1 MIDAAGW
8 AILENLA
15 LFRLC
20 PDKHMKSCCSTLSC
34 PAPSC
39 SPWWPPCPG
48 SPPGG
53 RGGSCPTPRPR
64 SCPGGTVHYIV
75 YIPYQIITTT
85 FNTYQCLANNTGPNN
100 TKRGGTYYTT
110 LNHILQNNEPQ
121 KIGLLCTQHT
131 LCIVPQ
137 NIDLQITII
146 VYVYTDYVYTDYTNS
161 NQ

>member
-1 MIDAAGW
+1 M
-8 AILENLA
+8 
-15 LFRLC
+15 
-20 PDKHMKSCCSTLSC
+20 
-34 PAPSC
+34 
-39 SPWWPPCPG
+39 PCPQLF
-48 SPPGG
+48 SLMASLSRITSRG

-85 FNTYQCLANNTGPNN
+85 FNTYQCFANNTGPNN

-137 NIDLQITII
+137 NIDLQITIFTDCPLDSVKRFLI
-146 VYVYTDYVYTDYTNS
+146 V
-161 NQ
+161 

>member
-1 MIDAAGW
+1 M
-8 AILENLA
+8 
-15 LFRLC
+15 
-20 PDKHMKSCCSTLSC
+20 
-34 PAPSC
+34 
-39 SPWWPPCPG
+39 
-48 SPPGG
+48 
-53 RGGSCPTPRPR
+53 
-64 SCPGGTVHYIV
+64 HYIV

-137 NIDLQITII
+137 NIDLQITMCIQTMCI
-146 VYVYTDYVYTDYTNS
+146 QTTPNQTNKHCTLKS
-161 NQ
+161 NGQKILCNKFMKNTTILQSTEPSDSKPENI